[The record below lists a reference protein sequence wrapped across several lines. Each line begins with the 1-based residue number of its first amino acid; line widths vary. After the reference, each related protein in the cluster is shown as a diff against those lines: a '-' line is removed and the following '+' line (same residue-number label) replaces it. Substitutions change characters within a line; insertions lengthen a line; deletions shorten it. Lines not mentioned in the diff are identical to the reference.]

1 MLSFDDYLKE
11 QLKDEEFRKEYEKY
25 EPEIEC
31 VRLLTEARK
40 KQNITQKELSK
51 MTGIRQSN
59 LSRIETGICSPTLD
73 TLQKI
78 AVSLGK
84 KLTIQIK

>member
-1 MLSFDDYLKE
+1 MISFDDYLKE

-31 VRLLTEARK
+31 VRLLTDARK

>member
-1 MLSFDDYLKE
+1 MISFDDYLKE

-25 EPEIEC
+25 DQKSN
-31 VRLLTEARK
+31 VFWLLTEERK

-78 AVSLGK
+78 AVV
-84 KLTIQIK
+84 

>member
-1 MLSFDDYLKE
+1 MISFDDYLKE

-84 KLTIQIK
+84 KLTIQLK

>member
-1 MLSFDDYLKE
+1 MISFDDYLKE

-59 LSRIETGICSPTLD
+59 LSRIETGVCSPTLD

>member
-1 MLSFDDYLKE
+1 MISFDDYLKE
-11 QLKDEEFRKEYEKY
+11 QLKDEECRKEYEKY

>member
-1 MLSFDDYLKE
+1 MISFDDYLKE
-11 QLKDEEFRKEYEKY
+11 QLKDEEFRKKYEKY

>member
-1 MLSFDDYLKE
+1 MISFDDYLKE

-31 VRLLTEARK
+31 VRLLTEEQK

>member
-1 MLSFDDYLKE
+1 MISFDDYLKE

-31 VRLLTEARK
+31 VRLLTEERK

>member
-1 MLSFDDYLKE
+1 
-11 QLKDEEFRKEYEKY
+11 
-25 EPEIEC
+25 
-31 VRLLTEARK
+31 
-40 KQNITQKELSK
+40 